1 MAEPSPVESN
11 QVAAADDSS
20 WNGYL
25 SGDARSGFGKLRC
38 SAAGVWQVRYR
49 APPQTDWR
57 DAAIQCNQTRGTDA
71 PWCGRT
77 VWPGLG
83 AAGYCP
89 IRAANRATLRG
100 RVVDDEH
107 TLRESCAAVLRH
119 EGYDVTVCSRG
130 QEALELLKRR
140 AFDVLLVDLYMSQ
153 VDGLALLRAA

>member
-89 IRAANRATLRG
+89 IRAANRGRCGVATVWPEPCVGVRSTVIEDEG
-100 RVVDDEH
+100 DVHSDD
-107 TLRESCAAVLRH
+107 TRRRP
-119 EGYDVTVCSRG
+119 TR
-130 QEALELLKRR
+130 RR
-140 AFDVLLVDLYMSQ
+140 A
-153 VDGLALLRAA
+153 